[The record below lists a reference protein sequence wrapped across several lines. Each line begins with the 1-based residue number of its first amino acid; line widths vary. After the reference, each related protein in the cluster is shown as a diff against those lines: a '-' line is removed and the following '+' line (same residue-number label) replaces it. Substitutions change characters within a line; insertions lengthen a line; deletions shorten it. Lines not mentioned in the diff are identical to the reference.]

1 MTFKASKVINIKSV
15 NHTLLYS
22 AIAAAI
28 YVAPCAVT
36 TVTAGP
42 LEEVVVTA
50 RKREESLQDVPVSV
64 QAYSGDAIQSQ
75 GIADMQSLAPSVPNF
90 SYSQAVGASDV
101 LIMRGLGTVG
111 SGPHLEQ
118 AVGQV
123 FNGFFTTRSRMGRAA
138 LIDLAQVEVLRGPQG
153 PIIGKNTSL
162 GAINITSQKPTDE
175 LEIAVSGGYDFDAS
189 EGYELQ
195 GVVSGPLSDAIRGRA
210 VVNIKDKDGWME
222 NRPSGEDHRSKEDQV
237 ARLMLD
243 WDVTESLTAEFIY
256 QYTDFDQVGKPREID
271 WCGDAAAAE
280 AFSGEDCRLNGVNN
294 GAAVLADGT
303 DVGEVFQMEAN
314 LYGATLN
321 WDFENFTLSSLT
333 GYTDYEMF
341 DRFDSDLTPD
351 GPRVIANQESF
362 EQFSQEFRIVSNG
375 GEVLD
380 YVAGINYM
388 SSDMVFTQDFDNHTN
403 RRRHELANVES
414 DSVSVFGQV
423 DWHLAE
429 QWNLTVGARWTNE
442 ERECFKDQWQNDYAT
457 DVRNDSRCG
466 PERSGLISC
475 FDNPLVDEIDESAVS
490 WNSSL
495 QWEYDSSSMIYL
507 SAATGFKSSG
517 FNIRQNVEIAATQ
530 ENFVFDEEESF
541 NIELGGKHELFDSSV
556 RFNWTL
562 YRTEIEGLQ
571 LSANDPENITQAVVN
586 GDASATGL
594 EYELLW
600 AATDALT
607 LSLNGAFNKTEYDD
621 FLGDCYNGQSE
632 AQGCSVDVNGDGLG
646 DFQDLAGEAPPF
658 APDYTLVVGADYVWP
673 LGDNMELT
681 AGVKA
686 YQVDEQMLA
695 VDNDPRA
702 QEDKYTKWDA
712 NLTLTD
718 MEGHWKVALVG
729 RNLTNKLVRS
739 WSEGTSA
746 FNSVGGARYAFIDET
761 RAIAVRGEYRF

>member
-1 MTFKASKVINIKSV
+1 MQQSRVKNRKPVC
-15 NHTLLYS
+15 HTLLYS

-28 YVAPCAVT
+28 YAAPI
-36 TVTAGP
+36 TVSTVESAT

-175 LEIAVSGGYDFDAS
+175 FELIVSGGYDFEAS
-189 EGYELQ
+189 EGVELQ
-195 GVVSGPLSDAIRGRA
+195 GVVSGPLSDTVRGRA

-222 NRPSGEDHRSKEDQV
+222 NRPTGDEHRSKEDTV

-243 WDVTESLTAEFIY
+243 WDVTDSLTAEFIY
-256 QYTDFDQVGKPREID
+256 QYTDFDQEGKPREID
-271 WCGDAAAAE
+271 WCGDPAAAA
-280 AFSGEDCRLNGVNN
+280 AFAGEDCQLNGVNN

-341 DRFDSDLTPD
+341 DRFDSDLTPG

-375 GEVLD
+375 GETLD
-380 YVAGINYM
+380 YVAGVNYM
-388 SSDMVFTQDFDNHTN
+388 SNDMAFTQDFDNHTN
-403 RRRHELANVES
+403 RRRHELAKVES
-414 DSVSVFGQV
+414 DSISVFGQV

-429 QWNLTVGARWTNE
+429 QWRLSLGTRWTNE
-442 ERECFKDQWQNDYAT
+442 EREGFKDQWQNTYAT

-466 PERSGLISC
+466 GERSGLTSC
-475 FDNPLVDEIDESAVS
+475 FDNPLEDDIDESALS
-490 WNSSL
+490 WNASL

-517 FNIRQNVEIAATQ
+517 FNIRQNVEIPETQ

-562 YRTEIEGLQ
+562 YHTEIEGLQ

-607 LSLNGAFNKTEYDD
+607 LSLNGAFNNTEYDQ
-621 FLGDCYNGQSE
+621 FLGDCYNGQTA

-658 APDYTLVVGADYVWP
+658 APDYTFVVSADYVWP
-673 LGDNMELT
+673 LGSSMELA

-702 QEDKYTKWDA
+702 LEDKYTKWDV
-712 NLTLTD
+712 NLTLSD
-718 MEGHWKVALVG
+718 MEGSWKVALVG
-729 RNLTNKLVRS
+729 RNLTNELVRS

-761 RAIAVRGEYRF
+761 RAIALRGEYRF